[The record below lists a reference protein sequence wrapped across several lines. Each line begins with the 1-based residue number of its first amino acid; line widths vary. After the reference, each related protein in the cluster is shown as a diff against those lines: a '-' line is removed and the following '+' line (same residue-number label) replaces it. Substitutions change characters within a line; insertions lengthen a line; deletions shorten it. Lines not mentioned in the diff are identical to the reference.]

1 MFKFKKIK
9 AKNFLSYKDL
19 ELDLDKRGLIL
30 VEGKNLTNSAFLS
43 NGSAKSSLLSTVTY
57 ALYGKTEKGQTA
69 DEVVNNKVGKDTSVK
84 LYFDV
89 DEQAYRIER
98 YRKDKKNKNQ
108 VKLFKGNDEIKTNSA
123 KETNQRILDLFG
135 IDYSAY
141 INSISIGQGS
151 ETSFSDATDK
161 QKKEILENVANIAIY
176 ARAQE
181 VAKQK
186 VTDTQ
191 TKLAEYKNKLANYE
205 SEKDKFETLK
215 QSEQDK
221 YDNAMSYY
229 SSAQELLNEAEGKYE
244 DLKEQANLDTL
255 NEQKDKLVDE
265 LDRIKYLI
273 DNKEPKQT
281 FTLDTSEY
289 ENKISELQVILNK
302 FSAEKMS
309 KENEVNNLKV
319 SYNSFN
325 TATVCPTCGSPL
337 DPTHA
342 LNEQEKIINQ
352 VAKIK
357 EYIIQLEGGINM
369 TNKKITEAK
378 QELQDKQTEFNEFVA
393 DRDREYD
400 SIVSVN
406 QKAYF
411 DKQQEVNNVQSQIDK
426 VNNDIQ
432 NAYNTMEN
440 YRWDLEKREQ
450 PNPPYD
456 YKEELDKLE
465 KDNKENM
472 EKVDKLTD
480 DMLEYE
486 QVVKMYS
493 NSGVRSIVLDNITP
507 YLNEQANKY
516 LAILAGSTIQI
527 NLTTQKENKDGS
539 ISDKFEVEVYNA
551 SGGSD
556 YKSASAGERKR
567 IDLAISF
574 ALQDLVIKQNN
585 TSVNLLMLDEVFE
598 NLDEVANENVITLL
612 EEKAKEVE
620 SIFVITHNEQL
631 KGLFSNKVTVVK
643 EQDGISKLED

>member
-191 TKLAEYKNKLANYE
+191 TNLAEYKNKLANYE

-229 SSAQELLNEAEGKYE
+229 SSAQELLNDAEGKYE

-265 LDRIKYLI
+265 LSSIKYLI

-342 LNEQEKIINQ
+342 LNEQEKIVNQ

-400 SIVSVN
+400 NIVSVN

-411 DKQQEVNNVQSQIDK
+411 NKQQEVNSIQSQIDK

-432 NAYNTMEN
+432 NAYNTMEH

-612 EEKAKEVE
+612 EEKAKEVD

>member
-191 TKLAEYKNKLANYE
+191 TKLAEYKNQLANYE

-229 SSAQELLNEAEGKYE
+229 SSAQELLNEAEGKYK

-255 NEQKDKLVDE
+255 NEQKDKLLDE

-342 LNEQEKIINQ
+342 LNEQEKTISQ

-378 QELQDKQTEFNEFVA
+378 QELQDKQTEFNKFVA

-411 DKQQEVNNVQSQIDK
+411 NKQQEVNNIQSQIDK

-432 NAYNTMEN
+432 NAYNTMEH

-612 EEKAKEVE
+612 EEKAKEVD

>member
-84 LYFDV
+84 LHFDV

-215 QSEQDK
+215 QSEKDK

-265 LDRIKYLI
+265 LSSIKYLI

-342 LNEQEKIINQ
+342 LNEQEKIVNQ

-411 DKQQEVNNVQSQIDK
+411 NKQQEVNNIQNQIDK

-432 NAYNTMEN
+432 NAYNTMEH

-612 EEKAKEVE
+612 EEKAKEVD

>member
-161 QKKEILENVANIAIY
+161 QKKDILENVANIAIY

-181 VAKQK
+181 VAKQR

-191 TKLAEYKNKLANYE
+191 TKLAEYKNQLANYE

-229 SSAQELLNEAEGKYE
+229 SSAQELLNDAEGKYK
-244 DLKEQANLDTL
+244 DLVEQANLDTL
-255 NEQKDKLVDE
+255 NEQKEKLLDE
-265 LDRIKYLI
+265 LSRIKYLI

-411 DKQQEVNNVQSQIDK
+411 NKQQEVNNIQSQIDK

-432 NAYNTMEN
+432 NAYNTMEH

-612 EEKAKEVE
+612 EEKAKEVD

>member
-57 ALYGKTEKGQTA
+57 ALYGKTKKGQTA

-342 LNEQEKIINQ
+342 LNEQEKIVNQ

-411 DKQQEVNNVQSQIDK
+411 NKQQEVNSIQSQIDK

-432 NAYNTMEN
+432 NAYNTMEH

-465 KDNKENM
+465 EDNKENM

-612 EEKAKEVE
+612 EEKAKEVD

>member
-191 TKLAEYKNKLANYE
+191 TNLAEYKNKLANYE

-229 SSAQELLNEAEGKYE
+229 SSAQELLNDAEGKYE

-255 NEQKDKLVDE
+255 NEQKEKLLDE
-265 LDRIKYLI
+265 LSRIKYLI

-342 LNEQEKIINQ
+342 LNEQEKIVNQ

-411 DKQQEVNNVQSQIDK
+411 NKQQEVNSIQSQIDK

-432 NAYNTMEN
+432 NAYNTMEH

-612 EEKAKEVE
+612 EEKAKEVD

>member
-342 LNEQEKIINQ
+342 LNEQEKIVNQ

-411 DKQQEVNNVQSQIDK
+411 NKQQEVNSIQSQIDK

-432 NAYNTMEN
+432 NAYNTMEH

-456 YKEELDKLE
+456 YKEELGKLE

-612 EEKAKEVE
+612 EEKAKEVD

>member
-191 TKLAEYKNKLANYE
+191 TNLAEYKNKLANYE

-342 LNEQEKIINQ
+342 LNEQEKIVNQ

-400 SIVSVN
+400 NIVSVN

-411 DKQQEVNNVQSQIDK
+411 DKQQEVNNIQSQIDK

-432 NAYNTMEN
+432 NAYNTMEH

-612 EEKAKEVE
+612 EEKAKEVD

>member
-191 TKLAEYKNKLANYE
+191 TNLAEYKNKLANYE

-229 SSAQELLNEAEGKYE
+229 SSAQELLNEAEGKYK
-244 DLKEQANLDTL
+244 DLVEKANLDTL
-255 NEQKDKLVDE
+255 NDQRDKLLYE
-265 LDRIKYLI
+265 REGIKYLI
-273 DNKEPKQT
+273 DNKEPKRT

-289 ENKISELQVILNK
+289 ENKISELQIILNK

-352 VAKIK
+352 VSKIK
-357 EYIIQLEGGINM
+357 EYITQLEGGISM

-400 SIVSVN
+400 SIVAVN

-411 DKQQEVNNVQSQIDK
+411 DKQQEVNNIQSQIDK

-432 NAYNTMEN
+432 NAYNTMEH

>member
-1 MFKFKKIK
+1 MFKFKKVK

-89 DEQAYRIER
+89 DGQSYRIER
-98 YRKDKKNKNQ
+98 YRKDKKNKNK
-108 VKLFKGNDEIKTNSA
+108 VKFFKGNDEIKTNSA

-176 ARAQE
+176 AKAQE

-191 TKLAEYKNKLANYE
+191 TKLAEYKNQLANYE

-229 SSAQELLNEAEGKYE
+229 NSAQELLKEAEGKYKE
-244 DLKEQANLDTL
+244 LVEQANLDTL
-255 NEQKDKLVDE
+255 NDKKDKLLNE
-265 LDRIKYLI
+265 LESIKYLI

-289 ENKISELQVILNK
+289 DNKISELQTILNK
-302 FSAEKMS
+302 FNAGKMS

-342 LNEQEKIINQ
+342 LNEQEKIVNQ

-357 EYIIQLEGGINM
+357 EYITQIDTGIAVA
-369 TNKKITEAK
+369 NKKISK
-378 QELQDKQTEFNEFVA
+378 VKKELQDKQTEFNEFVA
-393 DRDREYD
+393 DKDREYD
-400 SIVSVN
+400 NAVAVN

-411 DKQQEVNNVQSQIDK
+411 DKQQEVNSIQSQIDK
-426 VNNDIQ
+426 VNNNIQ
-432 NAYNTMEN
+432 SAYNTMEH
-440 YRWDLEKREQ
+440 YRKDLENREQ

-465 KDNKENM
+465 KENKENM

-539 ISDKFEVEVYNA
+539 ISDKFDVEVYNA

>member
-352 VAKIK
+352 VSKIK
-357 EYIIQLEGGINM
+357 EYITQLEGGINM

-411 DKQQEVNNVQSQIDK
+411 NKQQEVNNIQSKIDK
-426 VNNDIQ
+426 VNSDIQ
-432 NAYNTMEN
+432 NAYNTMEH

-612 EEKAKEVE
+612 EEKAKEVD

>member
-108 VKLFKGNDEIKTNSA
+108 VKLFKGNDEIKTNST

-191 TKLAEYKNKLANYE
+191 TQLAEYKNLLANYE

-229 SSAQELLNEAEGKYE
+229 SSAQELLKEAEGKYK
-244 DLKEQANLDTL
+244 DLVEKANLDTL
-255 NEQKDKLVDE
+255 NDQKEELLGE
-265 LDRIKYLI
+265 LDSIKYVI

-352 VAKIK
+352 VSKIK
-357 EYIIQLEGGINM
+357 EYITQLEGGISM

-400 SIVSVN
+400 SIVAVN

-411 DKQQEVNNVQSQIDK
+411 DKQQEVNNIQSQIDK

-432 NAYNTMEN
+432 NAYNTMEH

-493 NSGVRSIVLDNITP
+493 NSGVRSIVLDNIKP

>member
-191 TKLAEYKNKLANYE
+191 TKLAEYKNLLANYE

-229 SSAQELLNEAEGKYE
+229 SSAQELLNEAEGKYK
-244 DLKEQANLDTL
+244 DLVEQANLDTL
-255 NEQKDKLVDE
+255 NDQRDKLLHE
-265 LDRIKYLI
+265 RESIKYLI

-369 TNKKITEAK
+369 TNKKINEAK

-400 SIVSVN
+400 NIVSVN

-411 DKQQEVNNVQSQIDK
+411 DKQQEVNNIQSQIDK

-432 NAYNTMEN
+432 NAYNTMEH

-472 EKVDKLTD
+472 ENVDKLTD

-539 ISDKFEVEVYNA
+539 VSDKFEVEVYNA

-612 EEKAKEVE
+612 EEKAKEVD

>member
-108 VKLFKGNDEIKTNSA
+108 VKLFKGNNEIKTNSA

-191 TKLAEYKNKLANYE
+191 TNLAEYKNKLANYE

-411 DKQQEVNNVQSQIDK
+411 NKQQEVNNVQSKIDK

-432 NAYNTMEN
+432 NAYNTMEH
-440 YRWDLEKREQ
+440 YRWDLDKREQ

-612 EEKAKEVE
+612 EEKAKEVD

>member
-191 TKLAEYKNKLANYE
+191 TNLAEYKNKLANYE

-265 LDRIKYLI
+265 LSSIKYLI

-411 DKQQEVNNVQSQIDK
+411 NKQQEVNNIQNKIDK

-432 NAYNTMEN
+432 NAYNTMEH

-612 EEKAKEVE
+612 EEKAKEVD

>member
-1 MFKFKKIK
+1 MFKFKKVK

-89 DEQAYRIER
+89 DGESYRIER
-98 YRKDKKNKNQ
+98 YRKDKKNKNK

-191 TKLAEYKNKLANYE
+191 TNLAEYKNKLANYE

-265 LDRIKYLI
+265 LSSIKYLI

-342 LNEQEKIINQ
+342 LNEQEKIVNQ

-411 DKQQEVNNVQSQIDK
+411 NKQQEVNNIQNQIDK

-432 NAYNTMEN
+432 NAYNTMEH

-612 EEKAKEVE
+612 EEKAKEVD

>member
-215 QSEQDK
+215 QSEKDK

-265 LDRIKYLI
+265 LSSIKYLI

-342 LNEQEKIINQ
+342 LNEQEKIVNQ

-411 DKQQEVNNVQSQIDK
+411 NKQQEVNSIQSQIDK

-432 NAYNTMEN
+432 NAYNTMEH

-612 EEKAKEVE
+612 EEKAKEVD

>member
-191 TKLAEYKNKLANYE
+191 TNLAEYKNKLANYE

-411 DKQQEVNNVQSQIDK
+411 NKQQEVNNIQSKIDK
-426 VNNDIQ
+426 VNNDIK
-432 NAYNTMEN
+432 NAYNTMEH

-612 EEKAKEVE
+612 EEKAKEVD

>member
-215 QSEQDK
+215 QSEKDK

-265 LDRIKYLI
+265 LSSIKYLI

-411 DKQQEVNNVQSQIDK
+411 NKQQEVNNIQNQIDK

-432 NAYNTMEN
+432 NAYNTMEH

-612 EEKAKEVE
+612 EEKAKEVD

>member
-191 TKLAEYKNKLANYE
+191 TKLAEYKNLLANYE

-411 DKQQEVNNVQSQIDK
+411 NKQQEVNNIQSRIDK

-432 NAYNTMEN
+432 NAYNTMEH

-612 EEKAKEVE
+612 EEKAKEVD

>member
-191 TKLAEYKNKLANYE
+191 TNLAEYKNKLANYE

-378 QELQDKQTEFNEFVA
+378 KELQDKQTEFNEFVA

-400 SIVSVN
+400 NIVSVN

-411 DKQQEVNNVQSQIDK
+411 DKQQEVNNIQSQIDK

-432 NAYNTMEN
+432 NAYNTMEH

-612 EEKAKEVE
+612 EEKAKEVD

>member
-191 TKLAEYKNKLANYE
+191 TKLAEYKNLLANYE

-221 YDNAMSYY
+221 YDNAISYY

-411 DKQQEVNNVQSQIDK
+411 NKQQEVNNIQSRIDK

-432 NAYNTMEN
+432 NAYNTMEH

>member
-352 VAKIK
+352 VSKIK
-357 EYIIQLEGGINM
+357 EYITQLEGGIAM

-411 DKQQEVNNVQSQIDK
+411 NKQQEVNNIQSKIDK
-426 VNNDIQ
+426 VNSDIQ
-432 NAYNTMEN
+432 NAYNTMEH

-612 EEKAKEVE
+612 EEKAKEVD

>member
-191 TKLAEYKNKLANYE
+191 TQLAEYKNLLANYE

-229 SSAQELLNEAEGKYE
+229 SSAQELLKEAEGKYKY
-244 DLKEQANLDTL
+244 LKEQANLDTL
-255 NEQKDKLVDE
+255 NEQKDKLLHDLE
-265 LDRIKYLI
+265 SIKYLI
-273 DNKEPKQT
+273 DNKEPKRT

-352 VAKIK
+352 VSKIK
-357 EYIIQLEGGINM
+357 EYITQLEGGINM

-400 SIVSVN
+400 SIVAVN

-411 DKQQEVNNVQSQIDK
+411 DKQQEVNNIQSQIDK

-432 NAYNTMEN
+432 NAYNTMEH

>member
-191 TKLAEYKNKLANYE
+191 TKLAEYKNQLAKYE

-342 LNEQEKIINQ
+342 LNEQEKIVNQ

-411 DKQQEVNNVQSQIDK
+411 DKQQEVNSIQSQIDK

-432 NAYNTMEN
+432 NAYNTMEH

-612 EEKAKEVE
+612 EEKAKEVD

>member
-191 TKLAEYKNKLANYE
+191 TNLAEYKNKLANYE

-255 NEQKDKLVDE
+255 NEQKDKLVEE

-273 DNKEPKQT
+273 DNREPKQT

-342 LNEQEKIINQ
+342 LNEQEKIVNQ

-400 SIVSVN
+400 SIISVN

-411 DKQQEVNNVQSQIDK
+411 NKQQEVNSIQSQIDK

-432 NAYNTMEN
+432 NAYNTMEH

-612 EEKAKEVE
+612 EEKAKEVD

>member
-191 TKLAEYKNKLANYE
+191 TKLAEYKNLLANYE

-342 LNEQEKIINQ
+342 LNEQEKIVNQ

-411 DKQQEVNNVQSQIDK
+411 NKQQEVNNIQSKIDK

-432 NAYNTMEN
+432 NSYNTMEH

-612 EEKAKEVE
+612 EEKAKEVD

>member
-108 VKLFKGNDEIKTNSA
+108 VKLFKGNDEIKTNST

-191 TKLAEYKNKLANYE
+191 TKLAEYKNLLANYE

-215 QSEQDK
+215 QLEQDK

-229 SSAQELLNEAEGKYE
+229 SSAQELLKEAEGKYK
-244 DLKEQANLDTL
+244 DLVEKANIDTL
-255 NEQKDKLVDE
+255 SDQRDKLRYE
-265 LDRIKYLI
+265 RECIKYLI

-352 VAKIK
+352 VSKIK
-357 EYIIQLEGGINM
+357 EYITQLEGGIAM
-369 TNKKITEAK
+369 TNKKINEAK
-378 QELQDKQTEFNEFVA
+378 KELQDKQTEFNEFVA

-400 SIVSVN
+400 SIVAVN

-411 DKQQEVNNVQSQIDK
+411 DKQQEVNNIQSQIDK
-426 VNNDIQ
+426 VNSDIQ
-432 NAYNTMEN
+432 NAYNTMEH
-440 YRWDLEKREQ
+440 YRRDLENREQ

>member
-191 TKLAEYKNKLANYE
+191 TNLAEYKNKLANYE

-265 LDRIKYLI
+265 LSSIKYLI

-342 LNEQEKIINQ
+342 LNEQEKIISQ

-378 QELQDKQTEFNEFVA
+378 QELQDKQAEFNKFVA

-411 DKQQEVNNVQSQIDK
+411 NKQQEVNNIQSQIDK

-432 NAYNTMEN
+432 NAYNTMEH

-465 KDNKENM
+465 KENKENM

-598 NLDEVANENVITLL
+598 NLDELANENVITLL
-612 EEKAKEVE
+612 EEKAKEVD

>member
-191 TKLAEYKNKLANYE
+191 TNLAEYKNKLANYE

-265 LDRIKYLI
+265 LSSIKYLI

-342 LNEQEKIINQ
+342 LNEQEKIVNQ

-411 DKQQEVNNVQSQIDK
+411 NKQQEVNNIQNQIDK

-432 NAYNTMEN
+432 NAYNTMEH

-612 EEKAKEVE
+612 EEKAKEVD

>member
-1 MFKFKKIK
+1 
-9 AKNFLSYKDL
+9 
-19 ELDLDKRGLIL
+19 
-30 VEGKNLTNSAFLS
+30 
-43 NGSAKSSLLSTVTY
+43 
-57 ALYGKTEKGQTA
+57 
-69 DEVVNNKVGKDTSVK
+69 
-84 LYFDV
+84 
-89 DEQAYRIER
+89 
-98 YRKDKKNKNQ
+98 
-108 VKLFKGNDEIKTNSA
+108 
-123 KETNQRILDLFG
+123 
-135 IDYSAY
+135 
-141 INSISIGQGS
+141 
-151 ETSFSDATDK
+151 
-161 QKKEILENVANIAIY
+161 
-176 ARAQE
+176 
-181 VAKQK
+181 
-186 VTDTQ
+186 
-191 TKLAEYKNKLANYE
+191 
-205 SEKDKFETLK
+205 
-215 QSEQDK
+215 
-221 YDNAMSYY
+221 MSYY

-265 LDRIKYLI
+265 LSSIKYLI

-342 LNEQEKIINQ
+342 LNEQEKIVNQ

-411 DKQQEVNNVQSQIDK
+411 NKQQEVNSIQSQIDK

-432 NAYNTMEN
+432 NAYNTMEH

-539 ISDKFEVEVYNA
+539 TSDKFEVEVYNA

-612 EEKAKEVE
+612 EEKAKEVD

>member
-19 ELDLDKRGLIL
+19 ELDLDKRWLIL

-191 TKLAEYKNKLANYE
+191 TNLAEYKNKLANYE

-255 NEQKDKLVDE
+255 NEQKDKLVEE

-273 DNKEPKQT
+273 DNREPKQT

-342 LNEQEKIINQ
+342 LNEQEKIVNQ

-400 SIVSVN
+400 SIISVN

-411 DKQQEVNNVQSQIDK
+411 NKQQEVNSIQSQIDK

-432 NAYNTMEN
+432 NAYNTMEH

-612 EEKAKEVE
+612 EEKAKEVD

>member
-1 MFKFKKIK
+1 MFKFKKVK

-84 LYFDV
+84 LYFDI
-89 DEQAYRIER
+89 DGQSYRIER
-98 YRKDKKNKNQ
+98 YRKDKKNKNK

-176 ARAQE
+176 AKAQE

-191 TKLAEYKNKLANYE
+191 TKLAEYKNQLANYE

-215 QSEQDK
+215 QSEKDK

-229 SSAQELLNEAEGKYE
+229 NSAQEILKEAEGKYKE
-244 DLKEQANLDTL
+244 LVEQANLGTL
-255 NEQKDKLVDE
+255 NDQKDKLLHE
-265 LDRIKYLI
+265 LENIKYRI
-273 DNKEPKQT
+273 DNQEPKQT

-289 ENKISELQVILNK
+289 ENKISELQAILNK
-302 FSAEKMS
+302 FNAEKMS

-342 LNEQEKIINQ
+342 LNEQEKIVNQ

-357 EYIIQLEGGINM
+357 EYITKIDAGIAM
-369 TNKKITEAK
+369 ANKKISEVK
-378 QELQDKQTEFNEFVA
+378 KKLQDKQTAFNEFVA
-393 DRDREYD
+393 DKDREYD
-400 SIVSVN
+400 NAVAVN

-411 DKQQEVNNVQSQIDK
+411 DKQQEVNSIQRQIDK
-426 VNNDIQ
+426 VNNNIQ
-432 NAYNTMEN
+432 NAYDTMEH
-440 YRWDLEKREQ
+440 YRKDLENREQ

-465 KDNKENM
+465 KENKENM

-539 ISDKFEVEVYNA
+539 ISDKFDVEVYNA

>member
-191 TKLAEYKNKLANYE
+191 TKLAEYKNQLAKYE

-411 DKQQEVNNVQSQIDK
+411 NKQQEVNNIQNQIDK

-432 NAYNTMEN
+432 NAYNTMEH

-612 EEKAKEVE
+612 EEKAKEVD

>member
-98 YRKDKKNKNQ
+98 YRKDKKNKNH

-181 VAKQK
+181 VAKQR

-215 QSEQDK
+215 KSEQDK

-229 SSAQELLNEAEGKYE
+229 SSAQELLNDAEGKYK
-244 DLKEQANLDTL
+244 DLVEQANLDTL
-255 NEQKDKLVDE
+255 NKQKDKLVDE

-342 LNEQEKIINQ
+342 LNEQEKIVNQ

-411 DKQQEVNNVQSQIDK
+411 NKQQEVNNIQSKIDK

-432 NAYNTMEN
+432 NAYNTMEH

-507 YLNEQANKY
+507 YLN
-516 LAILAGSTIQI
+516 
-527 NLTTQKENKDGS
+527 
-539 ISDKFEVEVYNA
+539 
-551 SGGSD
+551 
-556 YKSASAGERKR
+556 
-567 IDLAISF
+567 
-574 ALQDLVIKQNN
+574 
-585 TSVNLLMLDEVFE
+585 
-598 NLDEVANENVITLL
+598 
-612 EEKAKEVE
+612 
-620 SIFVITHNEQL
+620 
-631 KGLFSNKVTVVK
+631 
-643 EQDGISKLED
+643 

>member
-191 TKLAEYKNKLANYE
+191 TNLAEYKNKLANYE

-215 QSEQDK
+215 KSEQDK

-229 SSAQELLNEAEGKYE
+229 SSAQELLNEAEGKYK

-342 LNEQEKIINQ
+342 LNEQEKIVNQ

-411 DKQQEVNNVQSQIDK
+411 NKQQEVNNIQSKIDK

-432 NAYNTMEN
+432 NAYNTMEH

>member
-205 SEKDKFETLK
+205 SERDKFETLK

-229 SSAQELLNEAEGKYE
+229 SSAQELLNDAEGKYK
-244 DLKEQANLDTL
+244 DLVEQANLDTL
-255 NEQKDKLVDE
+255 NEQKEKLLDE
-265 LDRIKYLI
+265 LSRIKYLI

-411 DKQQEVNNVQSQIDK
+411 NKQQEVNNIQNQIDK

-432 NAYNTMEN
+432 NAYNTMEH

-612 EEKAKEVE
+612 EEKAKEVD